1 MKAERCETFISDSC
15 WDDKIRI
22 SDFKVSNIYEKVGK
36 AGVIKF
42 TDKFIIKKIRLK
54 VEDRNKIILNNN
66 NNAKIDVKYDK
77 E

>member
-1 MKAERCETFISDSC
+1 MKAELCGTFISASG

-42 TDKFIIKKIRLK
+42 TDKFIIKKISLK